1 MLRVDMY
8 CLLIPGLP
16 SPSGISY
23 NWHAWLLYI
32 VDRFEGII
40 VACTID
46 DVYCSIVIGDLKD
59 RQPEDIV
66 VDPIAK

>member
-1 MLRVDMY
+1 MDSTSV
-8 CLLIPGLP
+8 PGLP

-23 NWHAWLLYI
+23 NWHTQLLYV

-40 VACTID
+40 VACTMT
-46 DVYCSIVIGDLKD
+46 DVDCAVVVGDLKD